1 MLTSRVNGY
10 MQSTNQAQNE
20 NTARGL
26 FGREGKFT
34 VITLIGIAIVAGFY
48 FVSRHNYPLF
58 HSFAD
63 MVTVFIAASVFV
75 VVWNGRRRLDN
86 HYFLYVGIAFLFFA
100 FLDFMHLL
108 GNKDMGVFPQYGN
121 LGPTLYIVSRYV
133 LSISLVIAPLFI
145 KRKLNATFMFSV
157 YVLVTSL
164 VLLSI
169 FYWKNFPVTIVE
181 GVGLTP
187 FKVISDY
194 IICVILLGAI
204 GLLLINRRAFDAK
217 VLRIIVYSLILSI
230 ATGLAFTLYTD
241 PFGITNAVGHFFQIG
256 SFYLVYVAFVETTL
270 TKPQDILFR
279 NLKQSNEEVLKLNAE
294 LEKVNL
300 DLKQDI
306 IERKKAEQ
314 ALKQSEEKYHNLF
327 SEMGEGF
334 GLHEI
339 ILDSE
344 GKPCDYRFLE
354 LNEAFER
361 LTGLS
366 REKAI
371 GKTVKEILP
380 GVEPYW
386 IETYGSVA
394 LTGKATHFENYSAP
408 LDKWYGIY
416 AYSPAN
422 HQFAVLFSDITE
434 RKRAEESLRESEQRW
449 ATTLASIGDAVIAT
463 DAMGRITFMN
473 SVAEGLTGWTS
484 PEATGKPIIEVL
496 HIINEKTREV
506 VENPVTR
513 VIKEAGVVGLANH
526 TILVKKDGTEIP
538 IDDSGAPIRDEN
550 STITGV
556 VLVFRDITERRKAEQ
571 IKEEFIGLVSHEL
584 RTPMTVITGAL
595 NVAMSEGISPEDSK
609 ELLHDAERS
618 SQTLAQILDN
628 LVELSRYQSDR
639 LRLTMTRTNVGQL
652 INNIAETEKPRLDSH
667 RLSLTVAD
675 DLPPIDVD
683 QVRVGQII
691 RNLLSNAA
699 KYSPPD
705 TEILISVEK
714 RDGQILI
721 GVKDHGKGISP
732 EDQAKLFHPFERLQE
747 TSANKPGLGLGL
759 LVCKRL
765 VEAHGGKIWVESE
778 RGAGSTFYF
787 SLPVAS

>member
-1 MLTSRVNGY
+1 MY
-10 MQSTNQAQNE
+10 
-20 NTARGL
+20 
-26 FGREGKFT
+26 
-34 VITLIGIAIVAGFY
+34 Y
-48 FVSRHNYPLF
+48 VSRHNYPLF

-63 MVTVFIAASVFV
+63 MVTVLIAASVFI
-75 VVWNGRRRLDN
+75 VVWNGRRRLDS
-86 HYFLYVGIAFLFFA
+86 HYFLFIGIAFLFFA

-121 LGPTLYIVSRYV
+121 LGPTLYIVSRYF

-145 KRKLNATFMFSV
+145 KRKLNVTLTFTVYILATA
-157 YVLVTSL
+157 L

-169 FYWKNFPVTIVE
+169 FYWENFPVTFVE

-217 VLRIIVYSLILSI
+217 VLRTIVYSLILST

-241 PFGITNAVGHFFQIG
+241 PFGITNTVGHFFQIA
-256 SFYLVYVAFVETTL
+256 SFYLVYMAFVETTL
-270 TKPQDILFR
+270 TKPQNILFR
-279 NLKQSNEEVLKLNAE
+279 NLKQSNEEVIKLNAD
-294 LEKVNL
+294 LEKVNF

-314 ALKQSEEKYHNLF
+314 ALRQSEEKYRNLF
-327 SEMGEGF
+327 STMGEGF

-354 LNEAFER
+354 LNDAFER

-371 GKTVKEILP
+371 GKAVKEILP
-380 GVEPYW
+380 GIESYW
-386 IETYGSVA
+386 IEAYGSVA
-394 LTGKATHFENYSAP
+394 LTGEAIHFENYSAP

-422 HQFAVLFSDITE
+422 QQFAVLFGDITE
-434 RKRAEESLRESEQRW
+434 RKRAEERLHESEQRW

-463 DAMGRITFMN
+463 DATCKITFMN
-473 SVAEGLTGWTS
+473 SVAEGLTGWTF
-484 PEATGKPIIEVL
+484 PEATGKPITEVL
-496 HIINEKTREV
+496 CIINEKTRAV

-513 VIKEAGVVGLANH
+513 VIQKACVVGLANH

-538 IDDSGAPIRDEN
+538 IDDSGAPIRDEEGN
-550 STITGV
+550 ITGV
-556 VLVFRDITERRKAEQ
+556 VLVFRDITERRKGEQ
-571 IKEEFIGLVSHEL
+571 IKDEFIGMVSHEL

-595 NVAMSEGISPEDSK
+595 SVAMSEGIDPEEAK
-609 ELLHDAERS
+609 ELLRDAKDS
-618 SQTLAQILDN
+618 SEDLAQILDN
-628 LVELSRYQSDR
+628 LVELSRYQSNR
-639 LRLTMTRTNVGQL
+639 LRLTITRTNIGQL
-652 INNIAETEKPRLDSH
+652 IKNIAETEKSRLDSH
-667 RLSLTVAD
+667 HLSLTIAD
-675 DLPPIDVD
+675 NLPPIDVD
-683 QVRVGQII
+683 EVRIRQII
-691 RNLLSNAA
+691 RNLLSNAS
-699 KYSPPD
+699 KYSPLD
-705 TEILISVEK
+705 TEIHISVEK
-714 RDGQILI
+714 RDDIILI
-721 GVKDHGKGISP
+721 GVKDHGRGISS
-732 EDQAKLFHPFERLQE
+732 EDQTKLFQSFERLQE
-747 TSANKPGLGLGL
+747 TSSNNPGLGLGL

-765 VEAHGGKIWVESE
+765 VEAHGGHIRVESE
-778 RGAGSTFYF
+778 EGEGSTFYF
-787 SLPVAS
+787 SLPITR